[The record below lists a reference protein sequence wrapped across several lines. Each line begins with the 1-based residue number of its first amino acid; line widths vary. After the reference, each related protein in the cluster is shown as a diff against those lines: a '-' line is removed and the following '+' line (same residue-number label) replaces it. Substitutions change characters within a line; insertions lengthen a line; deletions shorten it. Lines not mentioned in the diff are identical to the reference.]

1 MCTKSPW
8 GQGIQ
13 SIFKGSKKG
22 WLARGLRRRVL
33 KVSEVRLGSR
43 QPGEELGTHPKNHEK
58 PQKNV
63 TQF

>member
-8 GQGIQ
+8 GQSRQ

-22 WLARGLRRRVL
+22 WLPGGLMKRVL
-33 KVSEVRLGSR
+33 EVSEVRLGSR
-43 QPGEELGTHPKNHEK
+43 QPGEELGTHPKKHEK